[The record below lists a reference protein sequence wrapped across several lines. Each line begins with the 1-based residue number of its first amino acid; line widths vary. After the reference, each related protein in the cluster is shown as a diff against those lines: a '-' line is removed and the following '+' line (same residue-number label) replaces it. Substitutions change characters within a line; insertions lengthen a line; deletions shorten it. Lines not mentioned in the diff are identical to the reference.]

1 MIGTDMKRLA
11 ITLILMSMAAASL
24 PAQQPDVPGALGFAA
39 SSADKREDELYRD
52 GTDYVNDGKWQAAA
66 DKFGEVAK
74 LKGPKADGALYWQ
87 AYSLNKLG
95 QRAAAIETLATLQ
108 KNYPRS
114 TWVKD
119 AQALQVEIRSA
130 SGGAATPP
138 PDSDEDLKIYA
149 INSLMSM
156 DQEQAFPLLQK
167 VLSSNQPV
175 RVKEKALFVLAQ
187 SGSSKASDL
196 IAQIA
201 RGQAQPELQRKAIQ
215 QLGIRGNKELL
226 GQIYASSTS
235 PDAKK
240 EVLRSLGICGG
251 TQQLFEAAR
260 NEKDPELKREAI
272 RGLAVAGAREQLR
285 QLYSS
290 ASDAETKKELIRSTV
305 ITGDTQALM
314 NIVQTERDPDLKRE
328 AVRTL
333 GVNGGKDV
341 SATLVNIYNGD
352 KTPEIRRAVAQALFI
367 HGDAHSLVQIAKT
380 ETDPD
385 LRKYLVQQ
393 LSLMGNNKE
402 AVDFLMQILEK

>member
-1 MIGTDMKRLA
+1 MKRLA
-11 ITLILMSMAAASL
+11 ITILLMSMAAGYA
-24 PAQQPDVPGALGFAA
+24 PAQQADVPGALGFAA

-66 DKFGEVAK
+66 DKFAQVAK
-74 LKGPKADGALYWQ
+74 LNGPKADGALYWQ

-119 AQALQVEIRSA
+119 AQALQVEIRYA
-130 SGGAATPP
+130 SGQAAAPP
-138 PDSDEDLKIYA
+138 PGADEDLKIYA
-149 INSLMSM
+149 INGLMNM
-156 DQEQAFPLLQK
+156 DPDQAFPLLQK
-167 VLSSNQPV
+167 VLTGNQSTK
-175 RVKEKALFVLAQ
+175 VKEKALFVLAQ
-187 SGSSKASDL
+187 SGSPKANEL

-201 RGQAQPELQRKAIQ
+201 RGQSQPELQRKAIQ
-215 QLGIRGNKELL
+215 QLGIRGDRELL
-226 GQIYASSTS
+226 AQIYASSSS
-235 PDAKK
+235 PEAKK

-251 TQQLFEAAR
+251 KQQLLEAAR
-260 NEKDPELKREAI
+260 SEKDPELKREAI
-272 RGLAVAGAREQLR
+272 RGLAIAGAREELR
-285 QLYSS
+285 QLYAS
-290 ASDAETKKELIRSTV
+290 ASDPEAKKELIRSTV

-314 NIVQTERDPDLKRE
+314 NIIQNEHDAEVKRE

-341 SATLVNIYNGD
+341 SQALVSIYNGD
-352 KTPEIRRAVAQALFI
+352 KNPDIRRAAAQALFI
-367 HGDAHSLVQIAKT
+367 HGDAHSLVTLAKT
-380 ETDPD
+380 ETDPE

-402 AVDFLMQILEK
+402 AADFLMQLLEK

>member
-1 MIGTDMKRLA
+1 MKRLA
-11 ITLILMSMAAASL
+11 ITLILMSLAAAYA
-24 PAQQPDVPGALGFAA
+24 PAQQPDVPGSLSFLS
-39 SSADKREDELYRD
+39 SSAEKREDELYRD
-52 GTDYVNDGKWQAAA
+52 GTDYVNEGKWQAAA
-66 DKFGEVAK
+66 DKFAEVAK
-74 LKGPKADGALYWQ
+74 LKGGKADGALYWQ

-130 SGGAATPP
+130 SGAPTPA
-138 PDSDEDLKIYA
+138 PDTDEDLKIYA
-149 INSLMSM
+149 LNGLMNM
-156 DQEQAFPLLQK
+156 NPDQALPMLQK
-167 VLSSNQPV
+167 ILTGNQPA
-175 RVKEKALFVLAQ
+175 RLKERALFVLAQ
-187 SGSSKASDL
+187 SGSPKANEM

-201 RGQAQPELQRKAIQ
+201 RGQSQPELQRKAIQ
-215 QLGIRGNKELL
+215 QLGIRGDRELL

-235 PDAKK
+235 PEAKK

-251 TQQLFEAAR
+251 SQQLFEAAR
-260 NEKDPELKREAI
+260 NEKDPDLKREAI
-272 RGLAVAGAREQLR
+272 RGLAVAGARDQLR
-285 QLYSS
+285 QLYAS
-290 ASDAETKKELIRSTV
+290 AADPDTKKELIRATV

-314 NIVQTERDPDLKRE
+314 NIVQTERDPELKRE

-341 SATLVNIYNGD
+341 SSALVNIYNGD
-352 KTPEIRRAVAQALFI
+352 KNPEIRRAAAQALFI
-367 HGDAHSLVQIAKT
+367 HGDAHSLVTLART
-380 ETDPD
+380 ETDPE

-402 AVDFLMQILEK
+402 AADFLMQLLEK

>member
-1 MIGTDMKRLA
+1 MKRLA
-11 ITLILMSMAAASL
+11 ITFILMSLAAAYA
-24 PAQQPDVPGALGFAA
+24 PAQQPDVPGALSFAA

-66 DKFGEVAK
+66 DKFAEVAK
-74 LKGPKADGALYWQ
+74 LKGSKADGALYWQ

-95 QRAAAIETLATLQ
+95 QRAAAIETLGTLQ

-130 SGGAATPP
+130 SPGGAPTPP
-138 PDSDEDLKIYA
+138 ADADEDLKIYA
-149 INSLMSM
+149 LNSLMSM
-156 DQEQAFPLLQK
+156 NPDEAFPLLQK
-167 VLSSNQPV
+167 VLTGNQSPKL
-175 RVKEKALFVLAQ
+175 KERALFVLAQ
-187 SGSSKASDL
+187 SGSPKATEL
-196 IAQIA
+196 IGQIA
-201 RGQAQPELQRKAIQ
+201 RGQAHPELQRKAIQ

-226 GQIYASSTS
+226 GQIYASSTN

-260 NEKDPELKREAI
+260 SEKDPELKREAI

-290 ASDAETKKELIRSTV
+290 ASDSETKKELIRSTV
-305 ITGDTQALM
+305 VTGDTEALM

-328 AVRTL
+328 AVRTM

-341 SATLVNIYNGD
+341 SSALVNIYNND
-352 KTPEIRRAVAQALFI
+352 KSPEIRHAVAQALFI
-367 HGDAHSLVQIAKT
+367 HGDAHSLVTLAKS

-385 LRKYLVQQ
+385 TRKYLVQQ